1 MRGMKGREMET
12 KKDYQERK
20 ERQAREWSQK
30 VEDLGKK
37 TVQARGEMLL
47 RVQVCNLNPNDSQG
61 VLRNFGF
68 NLQN

>member
-1 MRGMKGREMET
+1 MKGREMET

-20 ERQAREWSQK
+20 ERQAR
-30 VEDLGKK
+30 G
-37 TVQARGEMLL
+37 GMLL